1 MIELSTDMKSYLF
14 QRFLR
19 NNANKYTH
27 YYKEWMNNITQY
39 QLNYFILE
47 KQRLNQ

>member
-1 MIELSTDMKSYLF
+1 MIELFIDMKSYLF

-27 YYKEWMNNITQY
+27 YYKEWMDNITRD